1 MLTQGKIEPLWDIRD
16 FYDLEYKF
24 DVHKDS
30 DLLEMY
36 RDSGHKMEAMNLYN
50 YFEPGP
56 MPASIDQYIKPTF
69 SFLENVAVAVNLFR
83 PGQYL
88 PYHRDLYQKYRR
100 FHDAENKS
108 IMRCILML
116 EDGAPGQ
123 ILEIGSR
130 VYSCWP
136 AGSWF
141 SWIDE
146 ENHAFYNFST
156 KDRYGVQITGTIK
169 NNVH

>member
-1 MLTQGKIEPLWDIRD
+1 MHKQGNIQPLWNIRD

-30 DLLEMY
+30 DLLELY
-36 RDSGHKMEAMNLYN
+36 RDSGHRMESMNLYN
-50 YFEPGP
+50 YFEPNP
-56 MPASIDQYIKPTF
+56 MPAAINQHIKPSF
-69 SFLENVAVAVNLFR
+69 SFLDDLAVAVNLFS

-88 PYHRDLYQKYRR
+88 PYHKDLYQKYRK
-100 FHDAENKS
+100 FHDAENRS

-116 EDGAPGQ
+116 EDGVPGQ
-123 ILEIGSR
+123 ILEIGTN
-130 VYSCWP
+130 VYSCWS

-141 SWIDE
+141 SWADE

-156 KDRYGVQITGTIK
+156 RNRYGVQITGIVK
-169 NNVH
+169 DGFY

>member
-1 MLTQGKIEPLWDIRD
+1 MQTQGLIKPLWDISD
-16 FYDLEYKF
+16 FYELEYKF

-30 DLLEMY
+30 DLLETY
-36 RDSGHKMEAMNLYN
+36 KNSGHIMESMNLYN

-56 MPASIDQYIKPTF
+56 MPDIITSHIKPSF
-69 SFLENVAVAVNLFR
+69 SFLENLAVAINLFR
-83 PGQYL
+83 PCQYL
-88 PYHRDLYQKYRR
+88 PYHKDMYQRYRSV
-100 FHDAENKS
+100 HNAEYKS

-116 EDGAPGQ
+116 EDGIPGQ
-123 ILEIGSR
+123 ILEIGSK

-141 SWIDE
+141 SWVNE

-156 KDRYGVQITGTIK
+156 KDRYAVQITGTIK
-169 NNVH
+169 DNGI